1 MFFDFKFGAMKIKV
15 NDHLHL
21 MENLVS
27 ISNFRIFIQ
36 LNLRVLIKHVLMVWM
51 GCKKKMSLSTPYITP
66 FGNMLFP
73 SSIRPFQITLYLLP
87 VVLM

>member
-1 MFFDFKFGAMKIKV
+1 MKIKV

>member
-1 MFFDFKFGAMKIKV
+1 
-15 NDHLHL
+15 

-51 GCKKKMSLSTPYITP
+51 GCKKKNEFINTLHYTFWKHAVPIIHKTVSNHTLSSSSCVDVG
-66 FGNMLFP
+66 GNEVFTHRSYFL
-73 SSIRPFQITLYLLP
+73 IL
-87 VVLM
+87 